1 MKYIIMLSRYIY
13 YYIYQNKFILF
24 VYMGYKQRQR
34 RIKKLLEEKKKILK
48 EWVLIDADSVKPAS
62 TITF

>member
-1 MKYIIMLSRYIY
+1 
-13 YYIYQNKFILF
+13 
-24 VYMGYKQRQR
+24 MGYKQRQR

-48 EWVLIDADSVKPAS
+48 EWVLIDADSVKPTS

>member
-1 MKYIIMLSRYIY
+1 MLSRYIY
-13 YYIYQNKFILF
+13 FYIYQNKFILF

-34 RIKKLLEEKKKILK
+34 RIKKIIEEKKKIEKKLLE
-48 EWVLIDADSVKPAS
+48 EWVLIDANSVKPAG